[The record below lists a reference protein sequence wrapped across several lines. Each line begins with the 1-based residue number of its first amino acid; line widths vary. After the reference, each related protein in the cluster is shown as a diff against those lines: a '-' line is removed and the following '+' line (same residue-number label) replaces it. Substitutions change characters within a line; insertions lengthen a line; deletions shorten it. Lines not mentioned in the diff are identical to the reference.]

1 MINLRV
7 QDTKTRIIYIKK
19 NIYFPYSLISVYV
32 HNNRK
37 EQKTE
42 KIEKEKRKKNV
53 HPLEKIKR
61 LLTWNLRGTVPG
73 IGEPRQTHE

>member
-1 MINLRV
+1 MC
-7 QDTKTRIIYIKK
+7 TTTEK
-19 NIYFPYSLISVYV
+19 N
-32 HNNRK
+32 K
-37 EQKTE
+37 KTE
-42 KIEKEKRKKNV
+42 KREKEKRKKNV